1 MEELTICDDVSE
13 EKIFTPKARR
23 ICPKQKKF
31 KRQISSDSTSFKF
44 NSIKDSHI
52 SLNEK
57 SLNLD
62 KISLDEINN
71 DFKKWSVNL
80 EEEECYDEISNILSS
95 STKDVSFES
104 QNKETKKV
112 KRPKNKN
119 VDFFDEK
126 SFYDL
131 ISESEIDSQINQ
143 NVDI

>member
-31 KRQISSDSTSFKF
+31 KRQISSDTTNFKF
-44 NSIKDSHI
+44 NSIKDSRI

-95 STKDVSFES
+95 STKSSSFES
-104 QNKETKKV
+104 QNEKIKKV

-119 VDFFDEK
+119 VEYFDEK
-126 SFYDL
+126 NFFDL
-131 ISESEIDSQINQ
+131 ISESEIETQIN
-143 NVDI
+143 NNIDF

>member
-1 MEELTICDDVSE
+1 MELTVCDEVSE

-23 ICPKQKKF
+23 MFPKTKKF
-31 KRQISSDSTSFKF
+31 KRQVSSDDDNFKF
-44 NSIKDSHI
+44 TNIKSSTM

-57 SLNLD
+57 SLNLE
-62 KISLDEINN
+62 KISLEEINK
-71 DFKKWSVNL
+71 DFMKWSLNL
-80 EEEECYDEISNILSS
+80 EEEKCYDEINNILSS

-104 QNKETKKV
+104 QNKKIKKI

-126 SFYDL
+126 SFFDL
-131 ISESEIDSQINQ
+131 ISESEIDSQTNQ

>member
-1 MEELTICDDVSE
+1 MELTVCDEVSE

-23 ICPKQKKF
+23 MFPKKKKF
-31 KRQISSDSTSFKF
+31 KRQVSSDDDNFKF
-44 NSIKDSHI
+44 TNIKSSTM

-57 SLNLD
+57 SLNLE
-62 KISLDEINN
+62 KISLEEINK
-71 DFKKWSVNL
+71 DFMKWSLNL
-80 EEEECYDEISNILSS
+80 EEEKCYDEISNILSS

-126 SFYDL
+126 SFFDL
-131 ISESEIDSQINQ
+131 ISESEIDSQTNQ